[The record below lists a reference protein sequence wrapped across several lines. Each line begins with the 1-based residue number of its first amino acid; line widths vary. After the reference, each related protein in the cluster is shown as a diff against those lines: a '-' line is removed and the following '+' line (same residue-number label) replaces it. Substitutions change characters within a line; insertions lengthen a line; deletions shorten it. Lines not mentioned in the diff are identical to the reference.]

1 MGIQKA
7 GDRYLLQ
14 ENGYRIM
21 LEDGNKLFGPHGNGR
36 ILLEQQRQ
44 PLGIDISP
52 ILSMGLI
59 LTLFNFFRRLIHA

>member
-52 ILSMGLI
+52 I
-59 LTLFNFFRRLIHA
+59 